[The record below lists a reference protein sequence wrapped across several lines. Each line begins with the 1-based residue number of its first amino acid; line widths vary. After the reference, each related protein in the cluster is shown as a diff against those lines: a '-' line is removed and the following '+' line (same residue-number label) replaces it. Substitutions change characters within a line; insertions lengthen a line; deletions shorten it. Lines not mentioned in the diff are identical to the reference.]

1 MSPDAKKFQDDKA
14 RIRAKM
20 STAALLAFAKMP
32 DHIQDNIIMH
42 FLDNPPP
49 SIIVID
55 DLLNAWLSWQ
65 GIIGYTG
72 DLTSIFKAILSV
84 ILPITKENRE

>member
-14 RIRAKM
+14 RIRVEM
-20 STAALLAFAKMP
+20 SAAALQAFAKMP
-32 DHIQDNIIMH
+32 DHIQDDIIMH

-49 SIIVID
+49 FIIIVD
-55 DLLNAWLSWQ
+55 DLLNAWLSRQ

-72 DLTSIFKAILSV
+72 DLISIFKAILSV
-84 ILPITKENRE
+84 TKENGE